1 MEMDSWFKPVS
12 DAVYLALCAA
22 FSLDP
27 ASDEGLA
34 RFVPAYRE
42 NVTTP
47 QAPRNANVCY
57 FAISLRQNTEYDY
70 VEQSYA
76 VENGSPKAIISRP
89 IPVSVLL
96 TFYGPKADD
105 DSDFFWSSV
114 QWDSGPDSA
123 RVTLRKNGV
132 VLDGKPERPV
142 SLWETEGTYN
152 RRRCDVRM
160 NLLCK
165 AVSKYDTSLVEEPP
179 EINVSSQN
187 DN

>member
-22 FSLDP
+22 FGLNRE
-27 ASDEGLA
+27 SDDALA
-34 RFVPAYRE
+34 RFIPAYRE
-42 NVTTP
+42 DVTTP

-70 VEQSYA
+70 VERSYTT
-76 VENGSPKAIISRP
+76 ENGSPKAIISRP

-105 DSDFFWSSV
+105 DSDKFWALI
-114 QWDSGPDSA
+114 QWDSGPGSA
-123 RVTLRKNGV
+123 RAVLRENGI

-142 SLWETEGTYN
+142 SLWETESTYN

-165 AVSKYDTSLVEEPP
+165 AVSKYTTSLVQEAP

-187 DN
+187 NN

>member
-22 FSLDP
+22 FGMDP
-27 ASDEGLA
+27 DAPESNA

-42 NVTTP
+42 DITTP

-57 FAISLRQNTEYDY
+57 FAISLRQSTEYDY
-70 VEQSYA
+70 VERSYV

-96 TFYGPKADD
+96 TFYGPNADN
-105 DSDFFWSSV
+105 DSDYFWALI
-114 QWDSGPDSA
+114 QWDSGSGSA
-123 RVTLRKNGV
+123 RAALRENGL

-160 NLLCK
+160 NLLGK
-165 AVSKYDTSLVEEPP
+165 AMSAYDADLVEEPP
-179 EINVSSQN
+179 EINAVSQN
-187 DN
+187 NN